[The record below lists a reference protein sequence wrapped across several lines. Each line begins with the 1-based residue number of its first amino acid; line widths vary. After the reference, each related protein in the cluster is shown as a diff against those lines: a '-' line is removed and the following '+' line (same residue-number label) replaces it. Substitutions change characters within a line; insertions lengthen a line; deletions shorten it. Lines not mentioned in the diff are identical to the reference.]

1 MDLTLYWQSQRISPW
16 FEPKQTIWIGA
27 HTRVFTRGVRAD
39 APPPP
44 RVPWEDSEN
53 DRGRERSIRC
63 RGRSPALPAG
73 RRWPRPGL
81 AVTPID
87 TGISVIKGPRVQAL
101 GLPAASLSAETLP
114 RALALAVL
122 DAKATINSHSAI
134 FTRHRLACRVARLDS
149 PGPPSAR
156 TAPLGRF
163 RSWYRAELPSRAFS
177 REASSLACAYPVSA
191 LTAALEVTLPFRG
204 LRARSASQARCP
216 PETQGLR
223 PGAGVTAS
231 R

>member
-1 MDLTLYWQSQRISPW
+1 MNQNKLFGL
-16 FEPKQTIWIGA
+16 GA

-39 APPPP
+39 ASPPTPTP

-53 DRGRERSIRC
+53 DRGQERSIRC
-63 RGRSPALPAG
+63 CGRSPALPAG

-122 DAKATINSHSAI
+122 DAKATINSHSTI
-134 FTRHRLACRVARLDS
+134 FTRHRLACPVARLDS

-191 LTAALEVTLPFRG
+191 LTAALEVTPPALGASVLARP
-204 LRARSASQARCP
+204 LRLDVCPRHKAFGQA
-216 PETQGLR
+216 Q
-223 PGAGVTAS
+223 A
-231 R
+231 